1 MTYVKE
7 NQRGAY
13 FRLGAYSVGSW
24 REIFWGDD
32 LAWKKSQSEGVVVLW
47 LLVLERYFKEG
58 CFSRGNKR
66 ENQRKTRLLE
76 EPFERDSELSI
87 YLRRSSE
94 LQPKTPNWGR
104 DFQVWLLW
112 FSCMF
117 SFFIPF
123 LSHSFLFFIF
133 VCCVVLVWWFL
144 V

>member
-7 NQRGAY
+7 NQR
-13 FRLGAYSVGSW
+13 GAYSVGSW

-58 CFSRGNKR
+58 CFSGGNKR

-76 EPFERDSELSI
+76 EPFERDSKLSI

-94 LQPKTPNWGR
+94 LQPKTPN
-104 DFQVWLLW
+104 
-112 FSCMF
+112 
-117 SFFIPF
+117 
-123 LSHSFLFFIF
+123 
-133 VCCVVLVWWFL
+133 
-144 V
+144 

>member
-47 LLVLERYFKEG
+47 LLVLERYFKGG

-94 LQPKTPNWGR
+94 LQPKTPN
-104 DFQVWLLW
+104 
-112 FSCMF
+112 
-117 SFFIPF
+117 
-123 LSHSFLFFIF
+123 
-133 VCCVVLVWWFL
+133 
-144 V
+144 